1 MQYDWH
7 QAHTLT
13 LPCRY
18 ARLRTTQIPDTETVA
33 KKIDLEKSLQ
43 ELESIVETLEDGELS
58 LEESLKHFEKGV
70 KLSRECQTALKDAEQ
85 KVKILTEGE
94 LKDFDTDSNET

>member
-1 MQYDWH
+1 M
-7 QAHTLT
+7 
-13 LPCRY
+13 
-18 ARLRTTQIPDTETVA
+18 A

-70 KLSRECQTALKDAEQ
+70 KLSRECQTALKDAEH
-85 KVKILTEGE
+85 KVKILTAGE
-94 LKDFDTDSNET
+94 LKNFDAESNQA

>member
-1 MQYDWH
+1 M
-7 QAHTLT
+7 
-13 LPCRY
+13 
-18 ARLRTTQIPDTETVA
+18 A

-94 LKDFDTDSNET
+94 LKNFDTDSSEA

>member
-1 MQYDWH
+1 
-7 QAHTLT
+7 
-13 LPCRY
+13 
-18 ARLRTTQIPDTETVA
+18 VA

-70 KLSRECQTALKDAEQ
+70 KLSRECQAALKDAEH
-85 KVKILTEGE
+85 KVKILTAGE
-94 LKDFDTDSNET
+94 LKNFDTESNQA

>member
-1 MQYDWH
+1 M
-7 QAHTLT
+7 
-13 LPCRY
+13 
-18 ARLRTTQIPDTETVA
+18 A

-70 KLSRECQTALKDAEQ
+70 KLSRECQAALKDAEH
-85 KVKILTEGE
+85 KVKILTAGE
-94 LKDFDTDSNET
+94 LKNFDAESNQA

>member
-1 MQYDWH
+1 M
-7 QAHTLT
+7 
-13 LPCRY
+13 
-18 ARLRTTQIPDTETVA
+18 A

-70 KLSRECQTALKDAEQ
+70 KLSRECQAALKDAEH
-85 KVKILTEGE
+85 KVKILTAGE
-94 LKDFDTDSNET
+94 LKNFDTESNQA